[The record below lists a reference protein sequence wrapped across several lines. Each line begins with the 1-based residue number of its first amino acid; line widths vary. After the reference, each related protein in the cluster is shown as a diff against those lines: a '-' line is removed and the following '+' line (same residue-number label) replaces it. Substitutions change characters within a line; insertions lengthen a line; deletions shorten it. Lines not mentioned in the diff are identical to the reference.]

1 MTTTV
6 LRAVK
11 FVGARIDKLTS
22 NEVREDQKIVFWNP
36 LKQDLKEGIKFWVY
50 LAGPILLPILIM
62 YLEVKF

>member
-11 FVGARIDKLTS
+11 FVGARIDKLTIE
-22 NEVREDQKIVFWNP
+22 NERLDVKSI
-36 LKQDLKEGIKFWVY
+36 KQDLKEGIKFWVY

>member
-11 FVGARIDKLTS
+11 FVGARIEKLTIE
-22 NEVREDQKIVFWNP
+22 NERLDIESI
-36 LKQDLKEGIKFWVY
+36 KQDLKDGIKFWVY
-50 LAGPILLPILIM
+50 LFGPILLPLMIM

>member
-11 FVGARIDKLTS
+11 FVGARIDKLTIE
-22 NEVREDQKIVFWNP
+22 NERLDVESI
-36 LKQDLKEGIKFWVY
+36 KQDLKEGIKFWVY
-50 LAGPILLPILIM
+50 LFGPILLPLLIM

>member
-11 FVGARIDKLTS
+11 FVGARIEKLTIE
-22 NEVREDQKIVFWNP
+22 NERLDGESI
-36 LKQDLKEGIKFWVY
+36 KQDLKDGFRFWVY
-50 LAGPILLPILIM
+50 LAGPILLPLLIM

>member
-11 FVGARIDKLTS
+11 FVGARIEKLTIE
-22 NEVREDQKIVFWNP
+22 NERLDGESI
-36 LKQDLKEGIKFWVY
+36 KQDLKDGIKFWVY
-50 LAGPILLPILIM
+50 LFAPILLPLMIM

>member
-11 FVGARIDKLTS
+11 FVGARIEKL
-22 NEVREDQKIVFWNP
+22 NERNERFARLEQ
-36 LKQDLKEGIKFWVY
+36 LKQDLTEVVKFWVY
-50 LAGPILLPILIM
+50 LAGPILLPYMIM

>member
-11 FVGARIDKLTS
+11 FVGARIEKLTE
-22 NEVREDQKIVFWNP
+22 NERTTFEMF
-36 LKQDLKEGIKFWVY
+36 KQDLTETLKFWVY